1 MIKRV
6 EHFFDRLAER
16 IDAYQ
21 KGADDKV
28 LKDIDAALTWAA
40 WAMLV
45 VTIAVVAAGV
55 GLPAWAMVVA
65 LVVLGG
71 VKNNWWFL

>member
-28 LKDIDAALTWAA
+28 LKDIDAAFTWAA
-40 WAMLV
+40 WAMLA
-45 VTIAVVAAGV
+45 VTAAVVAAGV
-55 GLPAWAMVVA
+55 
-65 LVVLGG
+65 
-71 VKNNWWFL
+71 KTNWWFL